1 MGSFQT
7 LLLHPLKHT
16 PPLTHELRPCW
27 CCPPALLPR
36 EAPPTPPEPGWA
48 LPCSP
53 ACPHGGA
60 PAVLRLWAW
69 PQVSSHR
76 RPSPHS
82 QVTGKVLPAQHHDN
96 GERAELMGNFSHLE
110 LSGKAQMGRP
120 LLQQQEFLAH
130 KDSLTMI
137 ASVSQVCRAKEL
149 PAGEDTGGSCKD
161 HSGMLGFGRQRMQ
174 AKKICDCECRQ
185 KN

>member
-1 MGSFQT
+1 
-7 LLLHPLKHT
+7 
-16 PPLTHELRPCW
+16 
-27 CCPPALLPR
+27 
-36 EAPPTPPEPGWA
+36 
-48 LPCSP
+48 
-53 ACPHGGA
+53 
-60 PAVLRLWAW
+60 
-69 PQVSSHR
+69 
-76 RPSPHS
+76 
-82 QVTGKVLPAQHHDN
+82 
-96 GERAELMGNFSHLE
+96 MGNFSHLE